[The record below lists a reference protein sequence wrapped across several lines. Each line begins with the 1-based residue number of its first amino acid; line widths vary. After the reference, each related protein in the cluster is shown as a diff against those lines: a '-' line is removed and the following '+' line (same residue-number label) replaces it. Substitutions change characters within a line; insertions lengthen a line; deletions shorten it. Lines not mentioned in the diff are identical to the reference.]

1 MPATLRTALA
11 ASLLVAALALPA
23 AVAAAAAPSDCPLH
37 GGATAAAAGEHGA
50 GHGAPAAASPY
61 VDLLHRDVKAL
72 SEEETRQLLAG
83 EGMSLALP
91 AELHGYPGP
100 KHVLELAE
108 ELALSARQRPE
119 VEAAFEAM
127 RHRAVTL
134 GSAIVAAERDLD
146 RRFAEGSID
155 LAALREITAELGRLR
170 GELRAA
176 HLAAHLEIADLLTPE
191 QRRRYGELRGYAGH
205 RH

>member
-1 MPATLRTALA
+1 MPATFRIVPAAALVLA
-11 ASLLVAALALPA
+11 AFALP
-23 AVAAAAAPSDCPLH
+23 AVAAAADKPTDCPLH
-37 GGATAAAAGEHGA
+37 GSGDVAAAEEHAA

-61 VDLLHRDVKAL
+61 VDLQHRDIKAI

-100 KHVLELAE
+100 KHVLELA
-108 ELALSARQRPE
+108 LSAQQRPE
-119 VEAAFEAM
+119 VEAAFQAM

-146 RRFAEGSID
+146 RRFAGGSID

-176 HLAAHLEIADLLTPE
+176 HLAAHLEVTDLLTPE
-191 QRRRYGELRGYAGH
+191 QRRRYAELRGYAGH
-205 RH
+205 QH